1 MRRALPDGWDVFV
14 PSVATDGSGDGATRD
29 TPEVLEAVQDAEIY
43 FGFGVSEGILKVGA
57 NLAWVHSAAAGV
69 GPSLSPTMLGGRVVF
84 TNSAGIHAAPMAETV
99 LAMILYFGR
108 GLDFAV
114 EGQRRAEWWQ
124 EPYFEVASP
133 IVELADA
140 TVGILGFGGIGKEVA
155 RRVAALGARVV
166 ALKRKPPSPA
176 DAALEPV
183 SGGASLA
190 PRIEV
195 LHGAAG
201 LDRMLGESDILVV
214 TAPETAE
221 TRGLMDRDAL
231 RRMRQ
236 GALLVNVARGRIV
249 DEAALVDALAAGRLR
264 GAGLDVFPREPLPP
278 EHPLWKLPNVLLT
291 PHVSGVTRGFWRRE
305 TDLIVRNL
313 QRYLAGAPVDEWEN
327 VVDKLAGY

>member
-1 MRRALPDGWDVFV
+1 
-14 PSVATDGSGDGATRD
+14 
-29 TPEVLEAVQDAEIY
+29 
-43 FGFGVSEGILKVGA
+43 
-57 NLAWVHSAAAGV
+57 
-69 GPSLSPTMLGGRVVF
+69 MLGGRVVF

-183 SGGASLA
+183 SGGVSLA

-264 GAGLDVFPREPLPP
+264 GAGLDVLPREPLPP

-291 PHVSGVTRGFWRRE
+291 PLVSGVTRGFWRRE
-305 TDLIVRNL
+305 TDLILRNL
-313 QRYLAGAPVDEWEN
+313 QRHLAGAPVDEWEN